1 MKRVLLLHGFTG
13 HPDDLAPLDEALSA
27 AGYECE
33 RPALPG
39 HALGVPAQI
48 DGSSAEDWNKFVDEH
63 WADVM
68 IGLSMGGLLS
78 VIAAAKRPPQKLI
91 LLSPAFYL
99 RTPGKLLA
107 LAANCGLGSLVRAIP
122 KAAGSDIAEPKAR
135 AASKAYRE
143 ISLKALRE
151 FDSVRR
157 QALAVL
163 PTLKIKPHVFFG
175 AHDHTVDIFASG
187 ALFDNPITLGNSA
200 HILPLDYDQKELIK
214 QCLAILAE

>member
-1 MKRVLLLHGFTG
+1 MRVLLLHGFTG
-13 HPDDLAPLDEALSA
+13 HPDDLAPLDQAFSA
-27 AGYECE
+27 AGYECK

-39 HALGVPAQI
+39 HACESPQAI
-48 DGSSAEDWNKFVDEH
+48 ERFSANDWIRFTQEQE
-63 WADVM
+63 ADV
-68 IGLSMGGLLS
+68 IVGLSMGGLLS

-122 KAAGSDIAEPKAR
+122 KAAGSDIAEPKAK

-151 FDSVRR
+151 FDAVRR

-175 AHDHTVDIFASG
+175 AHDHTVDTEASA
-187 ALFDNPITLGNSA
+187 ALFDDSVILGNSA
-200 HILPLDYDQKELIK
+200 HILPVDYDQKELIK